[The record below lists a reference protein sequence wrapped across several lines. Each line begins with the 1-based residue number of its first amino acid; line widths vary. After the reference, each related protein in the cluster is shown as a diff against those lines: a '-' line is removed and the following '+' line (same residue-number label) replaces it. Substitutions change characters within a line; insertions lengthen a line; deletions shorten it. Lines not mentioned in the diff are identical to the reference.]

1 VPQPA
6 RGDKVA
12 EIIDRAA
19 GDGSSGMSGAA
30 FGLFPRPPRVR
41 VKSGEDKGSS
51 LQTAQSPN
59 PSLDYKVD
67 SHQVITCHEL
77 HVEVSMCTPLR
88 LIIIAGTV
96 LLGAVETGSA
106 ATTRAHHPARV
117 PSAAPVQ
124 GNWCLY
130 YHAGGANCRFADFQ
144 GCMYAAQAYGGKCQ
158 LSPSWRARYGDRLP
172 PLERWQYGGTPDY
185 CVNIDDARCY

>member
-1 VPQPA
+1 VSRGHDKIVTSVAFVRMSSARIVPQPA
-6 RGDKVA
+6 RGDEVA

-41 VKSGEDKGSS
+41 VKSGEDTGSS

-77 HVEVSMCTPLR
+77 HVEVSMCP
-88 LIIIAGTV
+88 
-96 LLGAVETGSA
+96 
-106 ATTRAHHPARV
+106 
-117 PSAAPVQ
+117 PSA
-124 GNWCLY
+124 
-130 YHAGGANCRFADFQ
+130 
-144 GCMYAAQAYGGKCQ
+144 
-158 LSPSWRARYGDRLP
+158 
-172 PLERWQYGGTPDY
+172 
-185 CVNIDDARCY
+185 